1 MLTFTNLSK
10 INLKAYDVISWLNK
24 NLINHFIWYLEK
36 EKRYDIANLST
47 DVALEKEHLY
57 EKTMQKIP
65 QKLIPD
71 PFLIL
76 VNNPKQPLHARNS
89 FTNRIFW
96 KRIIKKFKKVNFT
109 FLSNRMSSACHSHVP
124 VCDAYVTRIYS
135 YVIRMSLVCTRMSS
149 ICHLHVPVCHSYVLA
164 CHPYVTR
171 MYSYVIRMS
180 LVRTRI
186 SSVVTRM
193 WFYHGPQIIG
203 QLTMIVVE
211 LFTTCIRNLFTDHLH
226 LQKLNS
232 KI

>member
-1 MLTFTNLSK
+1 MQGILLQIGYFERGLSK
-10 INLKAYDVISWLNK
+10 SLKK
-24 NLINHFIWYLEK
+24 
-36 EKRYDIANLST
+36 
-47 DVALEKEHLY
+47 
-57 EKTMQKIP
+57 
-65 QKLIPD
+65 
-71 PFLIL
+71 
-76 VNNPKQPLHARNS
+76 
-89 FTNRIFW
+89 
-96 KRIIKKFKKVNFT
+96 FT

-149 ICHLHVPVCHSYVLA
+149 ICHLHVPVCHSYVLV

-203 QLTMIVVE
+203 QLTMIVVSYSQ
-211 LFTTCIRNLFTDHLH
+211 LVFTTYSRTIYICKKN
-226 LQKLNS
+226 NS